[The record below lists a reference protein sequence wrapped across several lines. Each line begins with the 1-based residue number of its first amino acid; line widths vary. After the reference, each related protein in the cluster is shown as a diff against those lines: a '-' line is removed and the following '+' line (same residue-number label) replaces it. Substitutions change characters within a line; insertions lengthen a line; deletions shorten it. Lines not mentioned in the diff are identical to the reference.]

1 MADVNPITR
10 RRFVQGAAGGIGLL
24 SVGGG
29 LRYLEHADTAEAG
42 DVLGQETVFRTGHS
56 NNCDGACGHQVKVV
70 DGRIRLITSAAFTA
84 KTISGD
90 VAPKFDPRICLR
102 GVAQIQNTYSP
113 DRIKYPYK
121 RVGERGSG
129 EWERIS
135 WEEATTTIAEKFKEI
150 QAKHGKKSLWVAPY
164 TGSLAILEGVV
175 GAGFRF
181 ASAIGASA
189 GDFEGDNEG
198 DSSTPAGWNYLLA
211 DPDAT
216 AGGIFDGHEMTDFL
230 NAKVIVLWANNVAE
244 TSLPD
249 WRIVADAK
257 KNGTTVVSIDP
268 RFTPTS
274 ARSDIW
280 LPIRPGTDTA
290 LIDGIINYVLQRKLY
305 DEKYVK
311 SYTVAPFLVDPE
323 TKKFL
328 RQGKSYLVV
337 DAADGAL
344 KPVEKATDPDLF
356 GEHAGAS
363 SALKLLADEMAQ
375 YTPEKVASMTDI
387 PVRQVLQLAE
397 LWTKPGPTAVRA
409 GFALSHWG
417 RGDLTMQALLTLQA
431 LTGNIG
437 VHGGGVT
444 TFAGGLT
451 TTAFD
456 LGNWWAPKGTEMFT
470 VLEPMDACDAMLHG
484 KPYPVRAAWFM
495 VDNYA
500 QQMSDRNKVVKALK
514 SLDFVVVSDYVM
526 SATADLADIVLPA
539 CTYLEKT
546 DLLSSNNFYLQY
558 MPKVIDPLWESK
570 SDLEAITLVAR
581 KMGVGKYFEQSA
593 DEYLKEILHI
603 GDPKAD
609 GNVVGL
615 TWEQLTTSAPHLN
628 TPTVPYVPFFDKKFP
643 TKSGRIEFYVELLIP
658 YDQQLPGY
666 KEPLEASRSN
676 PLFAKYPLT
685 FLSTHTRF
693 RTHSQFVNLPWLKE
707 INNGGN
713 GFLEINPIDAKARGI
728 SDGDVVKVFND
739 RGVLKVNARLTEGIK
754 PGVVNCY
761 QGGWDTIKVKHYI
774 EGHPNNLTHQ
784 IANPAQSVI
793 PNFRSNAAY
802 YDCLV
807 EVQREGV

>member
-1 MADVNPITR
+1 MRPLTR
-10 RRFVQGAAGGIGLL
+10 RRFVQGASAGVGLL

-29 LRYLEHADTAEAG
+29 LRYLEAAGNAEAG
-42 DVLGQETVFRTGHS
+42 TVTGPEQVFRTGHS

-70 DGRIRLITSAAFTA
+70 DGRIRLVTSAAFTP
-84 KTISGD
+84 KTIGGKA
-90 VAPKFDPRICLR
+90 APRFDPRICLR
-102 GVAQIQNTYSP
+102 GLSQIQNTYSP
-113 DRIKYPYK
+113 DRVKYPYK

-129 EWERIS
+129 RWQRIS
-135 WEEATTTIAEKFKEI
+135 WEEATTTIAQQLAQV
-150 QAKHGKKSLWVAPY
+150 QAKSGKKSVWIAPY
-164 TGSLAILEGVV
+164 TGSLALLEGVV

-198 DSSTPAGWNYLLA
+198 DSATPAGWNYLLA

-230 NAKVIVLWANNVAE
+230 NSKVIVLWANNVAE
-244 TSLPD
+244 TSIPD
-249 WRIVADAK
+249 WRIVADAQK
-257 KNGTTVVSIDP
+257 QGTTIVSIDP
-268 RFTPTS
+268 RYTPTS
-274 ARSDIW
+274 ARSDVW
-280 LPIRPGTDTA
+280 VPIRPGADTA
-290 LIDGIINYVLQRKLY
+290 LIDGIINYVIQKRLY
-305 DEKYVK
+305 DAAYLKA
-311 SYTVAPFLVDPE
+311 YTVAPFIVDPD
-323 TKKFL
+323 TKKF
-328 RQGKSYLVV
+328 RMQGKSYLVV
-337 DAADGAL
+337 DAADGAV
-344 KPVEKATDPDLF
+344 KPVEQAKDPELFPSLAT
-356 GEHAGAS
+356 ESTAMQ
-363 SALKLLADEMAQ
+363 LLAEQMQ
-375 YTPEKVASMTDI
+375 EYTPEQVAKLTDLE
-387 PVRQVLQLAE
+387 PPQVLQLAE
-397 LWTKPGPTAVRA
+397 LWTTKGPVGVRA
-409 GFALSHWG
+409 GFALSHWY

-437 VHGGGVT
+437 IHGGGVT

-470 VLEPMDACDAMLHG
+470 VLEPMEACDAMLEG

-495 VDNYA
+495 VDNFA

-514 SLDFVVVSDYVM
+514 SLDFLVVSDYVM

-558 MPKVIDPLWESK
+558 MPKVIDPLFESK

-581 KMGVGKYFEQSA
+581 KMGVGKHFDKSA

-609 GNVVGL
+609 PNVNGL

-643 TKSGRIEFYVELLIP
+643 TKSGRIEFYVERLLP

-666 KEPLEASRSN
+666 KEPIEATPTN
-676 PLFAKYPLT
+676 PLYAKYPLT

-707 INNGGN
+707 VNNGGE
-713 GFLEINPIDAKARGI
+713 GFLEINPADAKPRGI
-728 SDGDVVKVFND
+728 RDGDVVKVFND
-739 RGVLKVNARLTEGIK
+739 RGSMKVKARLTEAIK

-761 QGGWDTIKVKHYI
+761 QGGWDTIKVKHYV

-807 EVQREGV
+807 QVQREGV